1 MADTKYPGPPEA
13 QAILA
18 AQEQD
23 WSEVTTVLSAM
34 LPDEIQR
41 LGTGAEGLAAA
52 CTEALRLGFHA
63 TPETL

>member
-1 MADTKYPGPPEA
+1 MADTKYPGPLEA

-18 AQEQD
+18 AQEED
-23 WSEVTTVLSAM
+23 WAEVTAALSTM
-34 LPDEIQR
+34 LPGEIQR